1 ASDTDSI
8 DQQNDSVHMMT
19 LHSAKGL
26 EFPYVFIVGL
36 EEGILPHSR
45 SLLSYEEMEEERRL
59 MYVGLT
65 RAKEKIYLL
74 FTRQRTLFG
83 STQVNP
89 PSRFLDDIPEELK
102 MQSEKIKMEN
112 DSFSPNFKNYSQPKK
127 DRPELRDGDRV
138 RHEEFG
144 DGVVISVMD
153 DLIVIA
159 FKKVGIKRI
168 STEYSNLK
176 KI

>member
-1 ASDTDSI
+1 
-8 DQQNDSVHMMT
+8 
-19 LHSAKGL
+19 
-26 EFPYVFIVGL
+26 FIVGL

-102 MQSEKIKMEN
+102 MQSEKIKIEN
-112 DSFSPNFKNYSQPKK
+112 NSFSPNFKKSDSLQTKNYKLK
-127 DRPELRDGDRV
+127 TIELRDGDRV
-138 RHEEFG
+138 SHNEFG
-144 DGVVISVMD
+144 EGVVISVLD
-153 DLIVIA
+153 DIMVVA

-168 STEYSNLK
+168 STEYANLK